1 MVTTMNT
8 TTATG
13 INTIMLDDFLIRA
26 ALAGLGLAL
35 ATGPLGSFVVW
46 RRMAYFGD
54 ATAHASILGVALA
67 LASDLPVGLGTLA
80 VALAMA
86 VTVADLAAGRLRL
99 CPGPALP
106 MRQAYVA
113 IHPVAMTGRRP
124 LAALLAHFAQL
135 SVPEAAAPSNQR
147 TMA

>member
-1 MVTTMNT
+1 
-8 TTATG
+8 
-13 INTIMLDDFLIRA
+13 
-26 ALAGLGLAL
+26 
-35 ATGPLGSFVVW
+35 
-46 RRMAYFGD
+46 
-54 ATAHASILGVALA
+54 
-67 LASDLPVGLGTLA
+67 GTNW
-80 VALAMA
+80 
-86 VTVADLAAGRLRL
+86 TSGRPPPARIVPAQGGLRL